1 MARLVM
7 HEDSRQA
14 NKRLRWG
21 PCACT
26 PRQTSSTKT
35 ELFHVSHENPY
46 SFSYTHVH
54 QNPVWSIA
62 RRRNLQL
69 AKLKRLNGLM
79 VLMGNSNSGRTSQ
92 PLRASAGGF
101 TLMELMIVIVLVA
114 LMATLGVPAYRTQVL
129 NSQMTSASNDL
140 LATINSARNEAVSR
154 QNFVSVC
161 PRNTAGT
168 ACAAVGWEAGWI
180 LFEDDDADG
189 VVDNTDTV
197 LFTQAPLGVDM
208 TARGTSQITNSITF
222 RPNGTS
228 DLTATQTLMIC
239 DSRGYGENARGII
252 ITVVGHSSGLAA
264 NESGQAS
271 CTP

>member
-7 HEDSRQA
+7 HEDSQQA

-21 PCACT
+21 PCACK
-26 PRQTSSTKT
+26 PRHIPSTEP
-35 ELFHVSHENPY
+35 ELFHVSYENSY
-46 SFSYTHVH
+46 SFSYTRVH
-54 QNPVWSIA
+54 RKPVLSLDCGRNP
-62 RRRNLQL
+62 RLPT
-69 AKLKRLNGLM
+69 LNGLNEM
-79 VLMGNSNSGRTSQ
+79 MGKSNSGRAPQ
-92 PLRASAGGF
+92 ALRASAGGF

-114 LMATLGVPAYRTQVL
+114 LMATIGVPAYRTQVL
-129 NSQMTSASNDL
+129 NSQMAAASNDL

-161 PRNTAGT
+161 PRNAAGT
-168 ACAAVGWEAGWI
+168 ACAAAGWEAGWI

-197 LFTQAPLGVDM
+197 LFTQAPLGVEM
-208 TARGTSQITNSITF
+208 TARGTSQVTNSITF